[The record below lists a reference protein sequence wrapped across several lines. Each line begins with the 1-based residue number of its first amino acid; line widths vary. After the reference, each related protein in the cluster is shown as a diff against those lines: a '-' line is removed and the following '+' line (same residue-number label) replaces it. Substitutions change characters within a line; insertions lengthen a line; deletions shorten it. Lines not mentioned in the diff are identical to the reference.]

1 MWGDYSNFLAKQ
13 QVILLATNFG
23 TDISVAFAKV
33 LEKFELS
40 EWYLINVVFDTLKTL
55 AWRCS

>member
-40 EWYLINVVFDTLKTL
+40 E
-55 AWRCS
+55 